1 MMCVETP
8 SNAAKLLPFFGTH
21 KFLRENFQKNLY
33 AQFLLTI
40 FAGACTTA
48 LIPRVLAIYIN
59 NET

>member
-1 MMCVETP
+1 MP
-8 SNAAKLLPFFGTH
+8 FGISFFGT
-21 KFLRENFQKNLY
+21 QKEPSLSCT
-33 AQFLLTI
+33 LTI